1 MTALSADKK
10 SEYKEGVEANHPVD
24 DGDTMYAGAL
34 SAFNADGYLVPGSD
48 TAGLVFAGVSLD
60 YGDNSDGVDGDVS
73 VRVRRKGVYK
83 MTISGTITQANVG
96 NKVFLVDD
104 QTVGLAATT
113 TNDIFCGV
121 IVEYIDSTHAYVD
134 IEPAVNLGRNA

>member
-1 MTALSADKK
+1 MAALSADKK
-10 SEYKEGVEANHPVD
+10 SEYKEGVEASQPVD
-24 DGDTMYAGAL
+24 DGDIIYAGAL
-34 SAFNADGYLVPGSD
+34 AAYNAGGYLVPGSD
-48 TAGLVFAGVSLD
+48 TAALVFAGVSLD
-60 YGDNSDGVDGDVS
+60 YANNSAGADGAVS
-73 VRVRRKGVYK
+73 ARVRRKGVYK
-83 MTISGTITQANVG
+83 MAFSGSISQANVG

-121 IVEYIDSTHAYVD
+121 IVEYIDSTYAYVD